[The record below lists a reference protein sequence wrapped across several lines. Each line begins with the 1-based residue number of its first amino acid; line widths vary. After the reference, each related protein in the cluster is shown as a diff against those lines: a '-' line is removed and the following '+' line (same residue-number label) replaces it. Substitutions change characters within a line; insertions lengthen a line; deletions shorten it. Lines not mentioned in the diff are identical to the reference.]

1 MVRIRLLYVSVMY
14 KLLCHGAAVMP
25 IGRQNVAETPT
36 PSARPVALP
45 PTIPPPASVVTVKLT
60 NEIRRI
66 TLLPLS
72 VQYNAL
78 VFESKESPLGR
89 LNSAAVPMPSAR
101 PAFVPFAPPPV
112 SVAIMA
118 TVPAPPQAPDE
129 AVAETLGEDA
139 TLTVVEPDKDALA
152 NAVDEGEVCFD
163 GLIDAAGLVEALA
176 EAEPDAVCKA
186 EDALD
191 GANDGDGEALL
202 LPLPLLLLLLGIIR
216 LRERDW
222 DGVGVTAAE
231 LDVARVSDVLALL
244 DEDAADEAVLVA
256 LLVGKLEGD
265 TVVLPLLDGE
275 VEDEA
280 VLLALLDGE
289 AEDEGEGQLAAMCAA
304 AFEALSGTSTTRP
317 P

>member
-1 MVRIRLLYVSVMY
+1 M
-14 KLLCHGAAVMP
+14 
-25 IGRQNVAETPT
+25 
-36 PSARPVALP
+36 
-45 PTIPPPASVVTVKLT
+45 
-60 NEIRRI
+60 
-66 TLLPLS
+66 
-72 VQYNAL
+72 
-78 VFESKESPLGR
+78 PLG
-89 LNSAAVPMPSAR
+89 
-101 PAFVPFAPPPV
+101 
-112 SVAIMA
+112 
-118 TVPAPPQAPDE
+118 
-129 AVAETLGEDA
+129 ETLADLS
-139 TLTVVEPDKDALA
+139 TDALA
-152 NAVDEGEVCFD
+152 DDADDGEARLD

-202 LPLPLLLLLLGIIR
+202 LPLPLLLLLLGSIR